1 MPESL
6 EFLLGQKLKEN
17 GLSLAVAE
25 SSTGGLLGHLV
36 TSVPGSSTYFRGG
49 VIAYANEVKIGVL
62 GVSLDTIETFGA
74 VSRETVLEMASGV
87 RRVLQTDIGI
97 AISGIAG
104 PDGGTEEKPVGTTWI
119 GLSAPGM
126 EAGKTFVFPGDRHAI
141 KRQAAHAALNL
152 LLNYFKIIRK
162 L

>member
-36 TSVPGSSTYFRGG
+36 TSVPGSSTYFKGG

-62 GVSLDTIETFGA
+62 GVSPDTIETFGA
-74 VSRETVLEMASGV
+74 VSKETVLEMAGGV

-97 AISGIAG
+97 SVSGIAG
-104 PDGGTEEKPVGTTWI
+104 PDGGTEEKPLGTTWI
-119 GLSAPGM
+119 GLSAPEM
-126 EAGKTFVFPGDRHAI
+126 ETGRMFVFPGDRLAV
-141 KRQAAHAALNL
+141 KEQAAHAALNL
-152 LLNYFKIIRK
+152 ALIYFEEI
-162 L
+162 